1 MSIREKFVTRKL
13 LYSYG
18 VFYDPETDEKLN
30 IIANAAYPRI
40 SWVYVLIYQ
49 QSPEHIPIAIR
60 FVFVDE

>member
-1 MSIREKFVTRKL
+1 MSTREKFITRKL

-18 VFYDPETDEKLN
+18 TFYDPETDEKLD

-40 SWVYVLIYQ
+40 SWVYALIYQ
-49 QSPEHIPIAIR
+49 KSPEFKPIVIR

>member
-1 MSIREKFVTRKL
+1 MDTRKKFVTRKL

-18 VFYDPETDEKLN
+18 AFYDPETDEKLN
-30 IIANAAYPRI
+30 IIANTVYPKI

-49 QSPEHIPIAIR
+49 KSPEYIPMAIR

>member
-1 MSIREKFVTRKL
+1 MSTREKFITRKL

-18 VFYDPETDEKLN
+18 AFYDPETDERLD

-49 QSPEHIPIAIR
+49 KSPECKPMAIR